1 MLKPFRVLDPT
12 TVAEAASELGRLG
25 EQARVY
31 AGGAE
36 LVLLLRHGILV
47 ADYLVNVKGIPG
59 LNAVA
64 WDDGVVRIGATTV
77 HHRLETDPL
86 VRERLPLFAYAE
98 SHVGNVRV
106 RNQGTVG
113 GNLCFADP
121 HADVA
126 TALLV
131 HDATLQVANASATR
145 ELTLGEFLVG
155 TYATALEPDELLTDI
170 RVPPLP
176 TGWGHAYLRVEQFYR
191 PTLNV
196 AAVVERQNGNL
207 GHVRLAVGCIGPK
220 AVRLPELEARLSGL
234 TLADAQQAVAEAR
247 AYLAD
252 QLEPVDDLLGS
263 AEYKLHLAGV
273 LIGRALAQAV
283 ERNGGSQHA

>member
-1 MLKPFRVLDPT
+1 VLKPFRVLDPS
-12 TVAEAASELGRLG
+12 TVAEAAGELGRLG
-25 EQARVY
+25 ERARVY

-36 LVLLLRHGILV
+36 LLLLLRQGLLE

-59 LNAVA
+59 LDAVA
-64 WDDGVVRIGATTV
+64 WEDGAVRIGATVV
-77 HHRLETDPL
+77 HHRLEVDPL

-98 SHVGNVRV
+98 SQVGNGRV

-131 HDATLQVANASATR
+131 HDATVRMGGAATHD
-145 ELTLGEFLVG
+145 LPLAEFLVG
-155 TYATALEPDELLTDI
+155 TYETALAPDELLTEI

-176 TGWGHAYLRVEQFYR
+176 AGWGHAYLRVEQFYR

-196 AAVVERQNGNL
+196 AAAVAQDDGRL
-207 GHVRLAVGCIGPK
+207 GAVRLAVGCIGPK
-220 AVRLPELEARLSGL
+220 AVRLDELETQLRGL
-234 TLADAQQAVAEAR
+234 ALADAQRVIAEAGP
-247 AYLAD
+247 YLAER
-252 QLEPVDDLLGS
+252 LEPVDDLLGS
-263 AEYKLHLAGV
+263 AEYKVYLAGV
-273 LIGRALAQAV
+273 LLGRALMQAA
-283 ERNGGSQHA
+283 EHNGGSQHA